1 MTTGKIAGFRAR
13 MLAGDFL
20 AGTFLKTPS
29 LELIEVLALSGLD
42 FICLDAEH
50 APFDRG
56 RMDACLA
63 IGRAL
68 DFPILVRVGSG
79 TAENI
84 LQAMD
89 SGAVGIVVPHVYT
102 VEKAEGI
109 AKAARFGHHGR
120 GYAGSTRWAG
130 FTTNT
135 MADLLEKSR
144 NETVVIAQIE
154 EPEGVEAAAGIAA
167 VEGIDGLFVGPA
179 DLAVSFGVTDPNA
192 PVLQAAL
199 QKTGE
204 ASRAAGKC
212 YMSFVP
218 NAAKAADW
226 VKYGMTMFFIG
237 SEHSWMLNGARADAA
252 GIHGLTAEHG
262 MTAEHWLTKN

>member
-1 MTTGKIAGFRAR
+1 MATGKIAGFRAR

-20 AGTFLKTPS
+20 AGTFLKTPA
-29 LELIEVLALSGLD
+29 LELVEVLAMSGLD
-42 FICLDAEH
+42 FLCLDAEH
-50 APFDRG
+50 SPFDRG
-56 RMDACLA
+56 RIDACLA

-102 VEKAEGI
+102 VEKAQDM
-109 AKAARFGHHGR
+109 ARAARFGHHGR

-135 MADLLEKSR
+135 MVDLLEKSR
-144 NETVVIAQIE
+144 SETIVIAQIE
-154 EPEGVEAAAGIAA
+154 EPEGVDAAAEIAA

-179 DLAVSFGVTDPNA
+179 DLAVAYGVTDPNA
-192 PVLQAAL
+192 PVLQTAL
-199 QKTGE
+199 QKVGDATQ
-204 ASRAAGKC
+204 ATGKC

-218 NAAKAADW
+218 NAVKAADW

-237 SEHSWMLNGARADAA
+237 SEHSWMLNGARADAV
-252 GIHGLTAEHG
+252 GIHGLT
-262 MTAEHWLTKN
+262 TD